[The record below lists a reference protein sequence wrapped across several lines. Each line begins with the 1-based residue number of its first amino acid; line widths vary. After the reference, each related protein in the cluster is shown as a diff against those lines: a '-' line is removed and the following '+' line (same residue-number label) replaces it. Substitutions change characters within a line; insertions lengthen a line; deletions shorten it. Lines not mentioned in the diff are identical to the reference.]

1 MNTPKATRAGR
12 MNAQPVGF
20 DLPVRTPAC
29 LDTGAGCGGV
39 VGVSM
44 VVTCRRSSTSSQP
57 GLDDGVLDVLGGLLR
72 RGRGHKQIYKQP
84 TPCSQPPPRP
94 PSPKG
99 FWGSPSAVE
108 QPLGH
113 RPDVR

>member
-57 GLDDGVLDVLGGLLR
+57 GLDDGVLDFLGGLLG
-72 RGRGHKQIYKQP
+72 RGRAVDHRYHAGGDRFQRALAEQDVR
-84 TPCSQPPPRP
+84 SA
-94 PSPKG
+94 
-99 FWGSPSAVE
+99 FAVE
-108 QPLGH
+108 
-113 RPDVR
+113 